1 MIEMTDPLVRKK
13 FKYVL
18 TFFLVL
24 EKSGFPFSYVGIIE
38 QERLYDS
45 PDETQVKTNFNSPL
59 FNGANQS
66 TFSQIL
72 FEL

>member
-38 QERLYDS
+38 QERLLDS
-45 PDETQVKTNFNSPL
+45 PDETQVKTNFDNSL
-59 FNGANQS
+59 FYGANQS
-66 TFSQIL
+66 TLRQIL
-72 FEL
+72 YEL